1 MPATLGTSSYAS
13 TTRFS
18 ARSAGPVLAVL
29 LLLGLTGNAWAQHTY
44 TLRPAA
50 DAMANQALPNNNY
63 GSTTSLPIRHTATGN
78 GQFSFL
84 RFDIPALAGSVTS
97 ATLTLRVTGSIQ
109 EVGSYSVAMGN
120 PTWAESWLTWSNWQ
134 IGTTYTYL
142 GSQYNLSP
150 GSNLNVNVAGW
161 FSPSSPAT
169 FAVAS
174 GFDVTGQSFSSKEG
188 SVDPVLTIVTGSNLA
203 ACTGPGQLLAELNS
217 IAQTGNLLYACDYKK
232 SLSWNFGS
240 WSGGSE
246 NLPVI
251 AAAVALFDGPVVNG
265 NDYRTWWQSFFAQQ
279 AATSGSGHINYFKG
293 SELFSNVYDAA
304 TTIGVMGARYWA
316 SPVVANH
323 TTIHNLAGQY
333 LTRTWYAYAL
343 SASSQPFSNIYRNVG
358 STRTWIIGQEGQCPT
373 LAMASPRSKMYYGQD
388 SKRWLT
394 AKILGYNQTCYK
406 LPDHKPVVDFMVSR
420 YSGVSGLTSSQV
432 TALRALINNT
442 TIPSDLATV
451 LGAVRME
458 RDFHWLLWSD
468 GRRAT
473 YYLGHQLNNNIN
485 VSGGKHTVFT
495 AIFSSSNRDLD
506 LLFAEGKNNHSCL
519 ESSTRRIHIG
529 TFSPGCTSTH
539 WITLPPDNPT
549 YHYVLGPSGFRVCS
563 TLAC

>member
-1 MPATLGTSSYAS
+1 MPATEGASSFAS
-13 TTRFS
+13 TLRLTVRTAS
-18 ARSAGPVLAVL
+18 VLFLLL
-29 LLLGLTGNAWAQHTY
+29 LLLGLAADAGAQHTY

-84 RFDIPALAGSVTS
+84 RFDVPALAGGITS

-109 EVGSYSVAMGN
+109 EAGYYSVAMGN
-120 PTWAESWLTWSNWQ
+120 PTWAESWLTWNNWGT
-134 IGTTYTYL
+134 GTTYTYL
-142 GSQYNLSP
+142 GSQYNLTP

-161 FSPSSPAT
+161 VSASSPAT

-174 GFDVTGQSFSSKEG
+174 SADVTGQSFSSKEG
-188 SVDPVLTIVTGSNLA
+188 SVDPTLTIVTSSNLA
-203 ACTGPGQLLAELNS
+203 ACQGPGDLLEELDT
-217 IAQTGNLLYACDYKK
+217 IVRTGNLLYACDYKK

-251 AAAVALFDGPVVNG
+251 AAAVALFDGPVING

-279 AATSGSGHINYFKG
+279 AATSGSGHVNYFKG

-316 SPVVANH
+316 SPGVANH
-323 TTIHNLAGQY
+323 STIHSLAATY
-333 LTRTWYAYAL
+333 LKRTWYAYAL

-394 AKILGYNQTCYK
+394 AKVLGYNQTCYK
-406 LPDHKPVVDFMVSR
+406 LPDHKPVVDTLVGL
-420 YSGVSGLTSSQV
+420 YSGSSGLTSTEV
-432 TALRALINNT
+432 NTLRALINNT
-442 TIPSDLATV
+442 TIPGDLSTV

-458 RDFHWLLWSD
+458 RDFHWLLWND

-473 YYLGHQLNNNIN
+473 FYVGHQLNNNIS
-485 VSGGKHTVFT
+485 VSGGKHTVFA
-495 AIFSSSNRDLD
+495 AIFSSGSRDLD
-506 LLFAEGKNNHSCL
+506 LLFAEGQNNYSCL
-519 ESSTRRIHIG
+519 ETSSRRLHTNAG
-529 TFSPGCTSTH
+529 SSSCSTTH
-539 WITLPPDNPT
+539 WIALPADEPQ
-549 YHYVLGPSGFRVCS
+549 HHFVLGPSGFRTCS
-563 TLAC
+563 TLGC